1 MLPTPSLSP
10 SLWLSFS
17 ISFHL
22 CMDWMSTFRYAED
35 PARMFEKAL
44 LCFNNKLIYSGCDE
58 EYRLNESGNINVPP
72 QITGQFC
79 NGPCLAETQLLL
91 NCINNIFSG
100 FLFDNKASVRAISD
114 TIRAGCSFS
123 NFNVAQYTSPAP
135 RITISMSFYSWI
147 VFGFCLLLI

>member
-1 MLPTPSLSP
+1 MHFCVLTKALRVSGGDH
-10 SLWLSFS
+10 
-17 ISFHL
+17 IHVG
-22 CMDWMSTFRYAED
+22 TVVGYAED

-72 QITGQFC
+72 QITDQFC

-100 FLFDNKASVRAISD
+100 FLFDNKASVQAISD

-123 NFNVAQYTSPAP
+123 RQRGNFNVAQYTSPAP